1 MSVELVMLSNQ
12 VSHSNMTLLLV
23 PHEISVFILF
33 LLLVLGFPHN
43 SVGKSS
49 ACKAGDPDSIP
60 GSRKSPGEG
69 NGKPPQYSCLENP
82 MDRGTW
88 QATVHGVT
96 KSQTRQEQLSNSE
109 PSGAEWRGA
118 QLFF

>member
-88 QATVHGVT
+88 QATVHGITRVRHDLVT
-96 KSQTRQEQLSNSE
+96 KPPPYVQFS
-109 PSGAEWRGA
+109 
-118 QLFF
+118 